1 MIIMSDAG
9 GSTVA
14 VNLNITL
21 DDAAAAA
28 LPDDLGLT
36 SGTFRPSNF
45 GTVQDPFP
53 APAPAGPYLTP
64 APGGSDTLTSA
75 YTGAA
80 GGNPNGTWS
89 LYVVDDSAG
98 DAGNI
103 LAGWT
108 IALTTSTNVCSG
120 QPSLALVSAQSR
132 RVHGAAGTF
141 DLPLS
146 LVPTNPTTEPRQGPA
161 QTVVL
166 TFNKAITGATAAIT
180 EGTATAAAP
189 TFSGNDVVVNLTGVN
204 NQQYVTI
211 SLTNISDG
219 QAAPVAAPRGDSWSR
234 RIRTAITVADV
245 GLVNLQL
252 AQPVT
257 AANFLK
263 DVNASGTLTVA
274 DKALATGNLTK
285 ALPAP

>member
-1 MIIMSDAG
+1 
-9 GSTVA
+9 
-14 VNLNITL
+14 
-21 DDAAAAA
+21 
-28 LPDDLGLT
+28 
-36 SGTFRPSNF
+36 
-45 GTVQDPFP
+45 
-53 APAPAGPYLTP
+53 LTP
-64 APGGSDTLTSA
+64 APGGTDTLTSA

-89 LYVVDDSAG
+89 LYAVDDSAG

-146 LVPTNPTTEPRQGPA
+146 LLPTNPTTEPRQGPA

-211 SLTNISDG
+211 SLTNIFDG
-219 QAAPVAAPRGDSWSR
+219 AGGTGGSASVRIGFLLGDVNQNR
-234 RIRTAITVADV
+234 VITVADV

-263 DVNASGTLTVA
+263 DVNASGSLTVA
-274 DKALATGNLTK
+274 DKALTSASLTK
-285 ALPAP
+285 SLPAP